1 MGSTESAR
9 TRVELH
15 FADGT
20 KIDTFNS
27 FQLHDSFTDPLGSQ
41 TFEIAPPRP
50 LYAEYR
56 KRLAKGELV
65 AILVNGI
72 TQGSFLI
79 QTVSRHISKS
89 KGCVIRLTCNTVLVT
104 PYQGHIDP
112 DFAIATDTDTPIE
125 NIISKAMLPYGFEQ
139 LRTDGQ
145 AHSQAISGKTLLK
158 KRGGKATKKPPKT
171 AKAQA
176 HENETAYGFVTRII
190 TRLGVIMR
198 VDETGVLIIHAPNY
212 TQDPIATL
220 GQSFSQRI
228 QGDVDYFVDDI
239 EIHDSNDGQ
248 FSECTIRGQRDSS
261 SDTSTQRPTATV
273 KALDV
278 HPLRPTYKST
288 AAPFKPKVL
297 RDKNSR
303 DQATARSMGHFEIG
317 TRALDA
323 YWIAGEVHG
332 FVSAT
337 GAIWTVD
344 TVVRVRVEAED
355 LDENMWV
362 LERTLMQDAQGG
374 QKTRL
379 KLLPLGALVIGDN
392 PS

>member
-1 MGSTESAR
+1 MANTEASR
-9 TRVELH
+9 GRVELH

-20 KIDTFNS
+20 RIDTFNS

-41 TFEIAPPRP
+41 TFEIAPPRE
-50 LYAEYR
+50 LYADYR
-56 KRLAKGELV
+56 KRLGKGELV
-65 AILVNGI
+65 AVLVNGI
-72 TQGSFLI
+72 IQGSFLI
-79 QTVSRHISKS
+79 QTANRHISKS
-89 KGCVIRLTCNTVLVT
+89 KGCTIRITCNTVLVT

-125 NIISKAMLPYGFEQ
+125 TIIIKAMLPYGFQ
-139 LRTDGQ
+139 QVRTDGQ

-158 KRGGKATKKPPKT
+158 KKGGKATKKPPKT

-176 HENETAYGFVTRII
+176 HENEATYAFITRII

-198 VDETGVLIIHAPNY
+198 VDETGVLIVHAPNY

-220 GQSFSQRI
+220 AQSFSQRI
-228 QGDVDYFVDDI
+228 QGDVDYFIDDI

-248 FSECTIRGQRDSS
+248 FSQCTIRGERDSS
-261 SDTSTQRPTATV
+261 ADTSTQRPVATV
-273 KALDV
+273 TALEV
-278 HPLRPTYKST
+278 HPFRPTYKST
-288 AAPFKPKVL
+288 AAPYKPKVL

-303 DQATARSMGHFEIG
+303 DLAQARSMAHFEMG
-317 TRALDA
+317 TRAVDA
-323 YWIAGEVHG
+323 YWIQGEVHG

-362 LERTLMQDAQGG
+362 LERTLTQDAQGG

-379 KLLPLGALVIGDN
+379 KLLPLGALVIGDDPN
-392 PS
+392 